1 MKIVAQRCSYGAVL
15 IDGQIISEITNGFCL
30 LCGFTS
36 QDTEADLDYMAHKI
50 AHIRVFSDRNGK
62 LNYDIRQTSGQIL
75 AVSQFTLCA
84 DIKKGYRPS
93 FTEAMPMI
101 EAQNM
106 FTLFCLK
113 LREQHL
119 TVKEGVFGSH
129 MDIHIHN
136 DGPVTITLD
145 SSPVLRTVQPIDKKE

>member
-84 DIKKGYRPS
+84 DIKKG
-93 FTEAMPMI
+93 
-101 EAQNM
+101 
-106 FTLFCLK
+106 
-113 LREQHL
+113 
-119 TVKEGVFGSH
+119 VFGSH